1 MLIFSIITSK
11 YFLKNYTKSHALTA
25 QILHVYQFITPVFN
39 SINFRNR
46 QACFFNFHN
55 GRSVIIYSFHKD
67 PKTRK
72 GKQ

>member
-25 QILHVYQFITPVFN
+25 QILHVYQFIKPVFN
-39 SINFRNR
+39 SMVE
-46 QACFFNFHN
+46 
-55 GRSVIIYSFHKD
+55 VIFYSFHKD
-67 PKTRK
+67 PKTRE